1 MVELV
6 EVADL
11 AVGALCVYGVLEG
24 VEDFLEG
31 ESGVGLAVGHFPDVA
46 VGT

>member
-1 MVELV
+1 MVEFV

-11 AVGALCVYGVLEG
+11 AVGALCVYGMLEG

-31 ESGVGLAVGHFPDVA
+31 EGGVALAVGHFPDVA